1 MYQRKQ
7 EHQPMESLQFI
18 TKKGQGIKSVF
29 DDLADLRIT
38 VFRDYPYLYEGSVAY
53 EKEYLAPYIESER
66 SMLFAVYSGQ
76 QMVGATTCIPMGDE
90 TAAIR
95 RPLEEAGFDISTI
108 FYFGESI
115 LLSPYRGMG
124 LGHRFFDEREAHAQ
138 SFGTYRKACF
148 FSVERRLNHPLKPI
162 NYRSNAEFWRKRGYI
177 EQASLRATIDWPD
190 IGEQASTPKTLVCWM
205 RDL

>member
-1 MYQRKQ
+1 MG
-7 EHQPMESLQFI
+7 SLHFI
-18 TKKGQGIKSVF
+18 TKKGKAIRSVF
-29 DDLADLRIT
+29 DDLAGLRIA
-38 VFRDYPYLYEGSVAY
+38 VFRDFPYLYEGSVAY

-76 QMVGATTCIPMGDE
+76 QMVGATTCIPLIDE

-95 RPLEEAGFDISTI
+95 RPLEEAGFDINTI

-115 LLSPYRGMG
+115 LLSPFRGMG
-124 LGHRFFDEREAHAQ
+124 LGHRFFDEREAHAR

-148 FSVERRLNHPLKPI
+148 FSVEREPNHPLKPI
-162 NYRSNAEFWRKRGYI
+162 NYRSNVEFWKKRGYT
-177 EQASLRATIDWPD
+177 EQAALRATIDWPD
-190 IGEQASTPKTLVCWM
+190 IGELASTPKTLVCWI